1 MKKIIVTH
9 INPDLD
15 AVGAC
20 WLIKRFWHEW
30 GEAEIKFVP
39 AGSKYEARDNE
50 EVVHVDTGGGEYD
63 HHQSSG
69 EQKVTSATELVFEK
83 SVKDRVKKEVERV
96 ALARMVKVIT
106 EIDNF
111 RELVWPEAYHDR
123 YDFGLHELINAWA
136 GMYQD
141 NPQKVMALGFMALDG
156 VLNVFK
162 NKVRAEEVIKKQ
174 GEEFQSP
181 WGVGLMIETGN
192 SYVEHLAQKMG
203 YVVIVRRHPDKGFV
217 RITARWDKGVDLSEV
232 YAKLKLMDPQATWF
246 LHPSKCMLLNGA
258 SSNPNM
264 KPTRLSLEEV
274 VETVK
279 IS

>member
-1 MKKIIVTH
+1 MKRIIVTH

-15 AVGAC
+15 AVAAC
-20 WLIKRFWHEW
+20 WLVKRFWPEW
-30 GEAEIKFVP
+30 GEAKIEFVP
-39 AGSKYEARDNE
+39 AGTKYKGKADEM
-50 EVVHVDTGGGEYD
+50 VVHVDTGGGEYD

-69 EQKVTSATELVFEK
+69 EQKITSATELVFEK
-83 SVKDRVKKEVERV
+83 SVKDRIKKAIERQ
-96 ALARMVKVIT
+96 ALARMVRVIT

-111 RELVWPEAYHDR
+111 RELMWPEAYNDR
-123 YDFGLHELINAWA
+123 YDFGLHEIINVWA
-136 GMYQD
+136 TMYKD

-162 NKVRAEEVIKKQ
+162 NKVRAEEVVRKQ
-174 GEEFQSP
+174 GKEFESQ
-181 WGVGLMIETGN
+181 WGLSLAIETGN

-203 YVVIVRRHPDKGFV
+203 YVVVIRRHPDKGFI

-232 YAKLKLMDPQATWF
+232 YEKLKIKDPQATWF

-258 SSNPNM
+258 RSNPNM
-264 KPTRLSLEEV
+264 KTTRLSLEEV

-279 IS
+279 AS